1 MGSAGAL
8 ALRGR
13 EDKRLEGDVDEVVMA
28 AVTLAERAA
37 RMRRAIAVFAK
48 AEAELRETL
57 QKLVETRDRWL
68 RRTP

>member
-1 MGSAGAL
+1 MRSAGAV

-13 EDKRLEGDVDEVVMA
+13 EDRRLEGDVDEVVMA

-48 AEAELRETL
+48 AEAELRDTL
-57 QKLVETRDRWL
+57 EKLVETRDRCL